1 MLTDGMLV
9 YHGEDVESLMGAA
22 MTAEIRKTLLNIET
36 TLIEGGR
43 AAPQPLTLITAAAV
57 LKNPWAG
64 RGFVEDL
71 KPEINAVAPILGA
84 LLTKLVLDAA
94 HGGDKVE
101 AYGKAAVVGLDGEVE
116 HASALIHTL
125 RFGNHYRSAVRAKS
139 YLAFTNTRGPANAPI
154 MIPLMDK
161 NDEGRR
167 SHYLT
172 IQFAIPDAP
181 AADEI
186 VVALGASI
194 GGRPHHR
201 IGDRYQDL
209 KDLGHD
215 VANPAAV

>member
-1 MLTDGMLV
+1 MP
-9 YHGEDVESLMGAA
+9 AQ
-22 MTAEIRKTLLNIET
+22 IRKTLLNIET

-43 AAPQPLTLITAAAV
+43 TAPTPLKFIAAAAV
-57 LKNPWAG
+57 IRNPWAG
-64 RGFVEDL
+64 MGFVEDL
-71 KPEINAVAPILGA
+71 KPAIHDVAPELGA
-84 LLTKLVLDAA
+84 LLTEMIIDAA
-94 HGGDKVE
+94 GGGDKVE
-101 AYGKAAVVGLDGEVE
+101 GYGKAAVVGLDGEVE

-125 RFGNHYRSAVRAKS
+125 RFGNHYRSAVGAKT
-139 YLAFTNTRGPANAPI
+139 YLAFTNTRGPANCPI

-215 VANPAAV
+215 VKNPAAV